1 MEWLERN
8 RGYVLLT
15 LIFLAL
21 LGGLLLWQ
29 RRPTPAP
36 VEILPP
42 EPTPSPVS
50 TPTATPAPL
59 RVYVTGAVLR
69 PDVYRL
75 PPGSIVKDAIEAAG
89 GPTHDADLVS
99 INLAQELADQ
109 QRLYV
114 PRVGETDAPPPVT
127 GGEPTPPSRGGAL
140 DLKVNIN
147 TASLEELDTLPGIGP
162 VIGQSII
169 DYRESNGP
177 FNSIEDI
184 VLVSGIGDATFNK
197 IKEDITVGD

>member
-8 RGYVLLT
+8 RGYVILT

-21 LGGLLLWQ
+21 LGGLFFWQ
-29 RRPTPAP
+29 RSPTPAP

-42 EPTPSPVS
+42 EPTPSPMP
-50 TPTATPAPL
+50 TLTATPAPL
-59 RVYVTGAVLR
+59 RVHVTGAVLH
-69 PDVYRL
+69 PDVYQL

-99 INLAQELADQ
+99 INMAQELGDQ

-127 GGEPTPPSRGGAL
+127 GGEPTPPSRGDAL
-140 DLKVNIN
+140 DPKVNIN

-162 VIGQSII
+162 KLGQRII
-169 DYRESNGP
+169 DYRETNGP
-177 FNSIEDI
+177 FNSIEEI
-184 VLVSGIGDATFNK
+184 VLVSGIADSTFEK
-197 IKEDITVGD
+197 IKDQITVGD